1 LAAVTSTAQVRIQ
14 SDDGDDE
21 TVSLK
26 GSGMPGDLMADV
38 ADLEVDFGTVLAP
51 VNPAIVNRFI
61 TITNTTTQDVTLN
74 AATLEGRDPTHF
86 ALLEQWNTGTVL
98 SANQRA
104 TLKLG
109 YRAPEAA
116 RSEATLVVST
126 TKSTS
131 DQVLRVSLSGRA
143 VTNFLSVT
151 PMELDFGFVDLGV
164 QSDPL
169 EITLTNEA
177 QVDRLVRVE
186 SADPA
191 FTVDASELTRP
202 LTPGASATFR
212 VTFLPAKG
220 GATSSQL
227 RLRLQGEES
236 ADVVIE
242 LRGQGRTLQGEGGG
256 CACGAGGGGSALLG
270 LLGLLALRIRRLR
283 DQKPVPIPANVR

>member
-1 LAAVTSTAQVRIQ
+1 
-14 SDDGDDE
+14 
-21 TVSLK
+21 
-26 GSGMPGDLMADV
+26 
-38 ADLEVDFGTVLAP
+38 
-51 VNPAIVNRFI
+51 
-61 TITNTTTQDVTLN
+61 
-74 AATLEGRDPTHF
+74 
-86 ALLEQWNTGTVL
+86 
-98 SANQRA
+98 
-104 TLKLG
+104 
-109 YRAPEAA
+109 
-116 RSEATLVVST
+116 VVST

-131 DQVLRVSLSGRA
+131 DQALRVSLSGRA
-143 VTNFLSVT
+143 VTNFLSIT

-177 QVDRLVRVE
+177 RVDRLVRVE
-186 SADPA
+186 STNPA

-202 LTPGASATFR
+202 LTPGASAILR
-212 VTFLPAKG
+212 VTFLPTQG
-220 GATSSQL
+220 GSTSSQL

-283 DQKPVPIPANVR
+283 DQKRVPAP